1 MGRDARLGAVSIL
14 QGSLS
19 IDITTTYSVSQP
31 NSFSQN
37 GQTVVV
43 PETTVNAKDAPTK
56 RIELNEG
63 ATVEQLVNG
72 LQAIGASAR
81 DVVSIL
87 QALKAAGALQA
98 ELEVM

>member
-1 MGRDARLGAVSIL
+1 MGRDARLSAVSIL

-19 IDITTTYSVSQP
+19 IEIATTFEVSQP
-31 NSFSQN
+31 NPLSKN
-37 GQTVVV
+37 G
-43 PETTVNAKDAPTK
+43 ETTVVPQTAVSAKDAPIK
-56 RIELNEG
+56 RIELTEG

-87 QALKAAGALQA
+87 QGLKAAGALQA